1 MSVFS
6 SLTFPLRRSRVRP
19 GRGSD
24 RFHQALDQFVIVVA
38 QVNTI
43 GISCAR
49 SSIDFYY
56 NR

>member
-24 RFHQALDQFVIVVA
+24 RFHQTLNQFVIVVA
-38 QVNTI
+38 QMNTI
-43 GISCAR
+43 GISYTR
-49 SSIDFYY
+49 SLADFYY
-56 NR
+56 TR